1 MIEGFFY
8 NWHQNLRVV
17 DISLDKKDSNVA
29 SIKIKL
35 KEADYQSKVEDKIK
49 DYGKKAQI
57 KGFRA
62 GKVPS
67 GLIRKMY
74 GKSILVD
81 EINHIV
87 GHAIQDYIKDN
98 DLKILGEPLPNQS
111 QIEAV
116 DWDAQKDFEFEY
128 NIGLVEDFS
137 VKLDK
142 TVKVTQYKIKADKA
156 VIDDAIENVRT
167 QFGTMTNPEVST
179 EGDLLYGTL
188 TNAGAEIA
196 HDNTLDP
203 STFSKTEAKKFI
215 GKKSGDEIK
224 IDLAKLFK
232 TEAEIASH
240 LGKTADEIAGIDT
253 NFTFVVKNIN
263 RKEKAE
269 LNQELFDKT
278 FGPDVVKD
286 EKEFT
291 LKVKETIE
299 ENYARETSS
308 YLIKTVQDKLMEMTK
323 INLPDEFLKDWLKV
337 TGEGKV
343 TDADIEKEY
352 HLYADQLRWN
362 LISGQI
368 AKDNEIKAE
377 HEDIKEATRAMIA
390 QQFAGSGMG
399 QFAEQMESFVE
410 HYLQGEKGQNY
421 MKMAEQVQENK
432 VMEFVKDKIEI
443 KEKEIDVEK
452 FKEIVQN

>member
-1 MIEGFFY
+1 
-8 NWHQNLRVV
+8 L

-35 KEADYQSKVEDKIK
+35 IEADYQSKVEDKIK
-49 DYGKKAQI
+49 DHGKKAQI

-98 DLKILGEPLPNQS
+98 DLKILGDPLPNQAQVES
-111 QIEAV
+111 V
-116 DWDAQKDFEFEY
+116 DWDGQKDFEFEY
-128 NIGLVEDFS
+128 SIGLVEDFTVS
-137 VKLDK
+137 LDK
-142 TVKVTQYKIKADKA
+142 KLSVTSYKITADKA
-156 VIDDAIENVRT
+156 VIDDAIDNVRT
-167 QFGTMTNPEVST
+167 QFGTMTNPEVSE
-179 EGDLLYGTL
+179 EGDMLYGTL
-188 TNAGAEIA
+188 KSNDGEIE
-196 HDNTLDP
+196 HDTTLDP
-203 STFSKTEAKKFI
+203 STFTKAEAKKFV
-215 GKKSGDEIK
+215 GKKSTDEIK
-224 IDLAKLFK
+224 VDLSKLFK

-240 LGKTADEIAGIDT
+240 LGKTADEITDLDPS
-253 NFTFVVKNIN
+253 FVFVVKNIN

-269 LNQELFDKT
+269 MNQELFDKT
-278 FGPDVVKD
+278 FGPDIVKD
-286 EKEFT
+286 ETEFT

-299 ENYARETSS
+299 ENYARETAS
-308 YLIKTVQDKLMEMTK
+308 YLNKTVQDKLMEVTK
-323 INLPDEFLKDWLKV
+323 INLPDAFLKDWLKV

-352 HLYADQLRWN
+352 HMYADQLRWN

-432 VMEFVKDKIEI
+432 VMNFVKEKIDI
-443 KEKEIDVEK
+443 KEKEVDVEK

>member
-1 MIEGFFY
+1 M
-8 NWHQNLRVV
+8 

-35 KEADYQSKVEDKIK
+35 IEADYQSKVEDKIR

-98 DLKILGEPLPNQS
+98 DLKILGDPLPNQS
-111 QIEAV
+111 QVESV
-116 DWDAQKDFEFEY
+116 DWDGQKDFEFEY
-128 NIGLVEDFS
+128 NIGLVEDFT
-137 VKLDK
+137 VALDK
-142 TVKVTQYKIKADKA
+142 KLSVTSYKIKADKA
-156 VIDDAIENVRT
+156 VIDDAIDNVRT
-167 QFGTMTNPEVST
+167 QFGTMTNPELSE
-179 EGDLLYGTL
+179 EGDMLYGTL
-188 TNAGAEIA
+188 KSADGEIE
-196 HDNTLDP
+196 HDTTLDP
-203 STFSKTEAKKFI
+203 STFAKDEAKKFI
-215 GKKSGDEIK
+215 GKKSTDEIK
-224 IDLAKLFK
+224 VDLSKLFK

-240 LGKTADEIAGIDT
+240 LGKTADEIADLDPS
-253 NFTFVVKNIN
+253 FVFVVKNIN

-269 LNQELFDKT
+269 LNQELFDRT
-278 FGPDVVKD
+278 FGPDIVKD
-286 EKEFT
+286 EAEFT

-299 ENYARETSS
+299 ENYARETAS
-308 YLIKTVQDKLMEMTK
+308 YLNKTVQDKLMEVTK
-323 INLPDEFLKDWLKV
+323 INLPDAFLKDWLKV

-343 TDADIEKEY
+343 TDADIEREY
-352 HLYADQLRWN
+352 HMYADQLRWN

-368 AKDNEIKAE
+368 AKDNEIRAE

-432 VMEFVKDKIEI
+432 VMTFVKEKIDI
-443 KEKEIDVEK
+443 KEEEVDVEK

>member
-1 MIEGFFY
+1 M
-8 NWHQNLRVV
+8 

-35 KEADYQSKVEDKIK
+35 IEADYQSKVEDKIR

-98 DLKILGEPLPNQS
+98 DLKILGDPLPNQAQVES
-111 QIEAV
+111 V
-116 DWDAQKDFEFEY
+116 DWDGQKDFEFEY
-128 NIGLVEDFS
+128 NIGLVEDFT
-137 VKLDK
+137 VALDK
-142 TVKVTQYKIKADKA
+142 NLSVTSYKIKADKA
-156 VIDDAIENVRT
+156 VIDDAIDNVRT
-167 QFGTMTNPEVST
+167 QFGTMTNPEVSE
-179 EGDLLYGTL
+179 EGDMLYGTL
-188 TNAGAEIA
+188 KSADGAIE
-196 HDNTLDP
+196 HDTTLDP
-203 STFSKTEAKKFI
+203 STFAKDEAKKFV
-215 GKKSGDEIK
+215 GKKSTDEIEV
-224 IDLAKLFK
+224 DLSKLFK
-232 TEAEIASH
+232 NEAEIASH
-240 LGKTADEIAGIDT
+240 LGKTADEITDLDPS
-253 NFTFVVKNIN
+253 FVFVVKNIN

-269 LNQELFDKT
+269 LNQELFDRT

-286 EKEFT
+286 EAEFT

-299 ENYARETSS
+299 ENYARETAS
-308 YLIKTVQDKLMEMTK
+308 YLNKTVQDKLMEVTK
-323 INLPDEFLKDWLKV
+323 INLPDAFLKDWLKV

-343 TDADIEKEY
+343 TDADIEREY
-352 HLYADQLRWN
+352 HMYADQLRWN

-368 AKDNEIKAE
+368 AKDNEIRAE

-432 VMEFVKDKIEI
+432 VMTFVKEKIDI
-443 KEKEIDVEK
+443 KEEEVDVEK

>member
-1 MIEGFFY
+1 
-8 NWHQNLRVV
+8 V

-29 SIKIKL
+29 LIKIKL
-35 KEADYQSKVEDKIK
+35 NEADYQSKVEVKIK
-49 DYGKKAQI
+49 DYGKKAEI

-62 GKVPS
+62 GKVPL

-87 GHAIQDYIKDN
+87 GHAIQDYIKDK
-98 DLKILGEPLPNQS
+98 DLKILGEPLPNQA
-111 QIEAV
+111 QIESV

-128 NIGLVEDFS
+128 NVGLVEDFI
-137 VKLDK
+137 VTLDK
-142 TVKVTQYKIKADKA
+142 SVNVPSYKITADKA
-156 VIDDAIENVRT
+156 VVDDAIENVKI
-167 QFGTMTNPEVST
+167 QFGTMTNPDISED
-179 EGDLLYGTL
+179 GDLLFGSL
-188 TNAGAEIA
+188 INEAAGIS

-203 STFSKTEAKKFI
+203 STFTKADPKAFV
-215 GKKSGDEIK
+215 GKKAGDEINV
-224 IDLAKLFK
+224 DLNDLFSSK
-232 TEAEIASH
+232 EEIASQ
-240 LGKTADEIAGIDT
+240 LGKTADEIVGLDT
-253 NFTFVVKNIN
+253 NFQFVVKNVN
-263 RKEKAE
+263 RKIKAE
-269 LNQELFDKT
+269 MDQALFDKT
-278 FGPDVVKD
+278 FGPDSVKD
-286 EKEFT
+286 EAEFT

-299 ENYARETSS
+299 ENYSRETTA
-308 YLIKTVQDKLMEMTK
+308 YLNKTVQDKLMEMTK
-323 INLPDEFLKDWLKV
+323 INLPDAFLKDWLKV

-368 AKDNEIKAE
+368 AKDNEVKAE
-377 HEDIKEATRAMIA
+377 QEDIKEATRAMIA

-399 QFAEQMESFVE
+399 ELTDQMESFVE

-432 VMEFVKDKIEI
+432 VMEFVKDKIQIE
-443 KEKEIDVEK
+443 EKEIDVEK